1 MGNGKAD
8 RAIVLRREGDFRG
21 GRCDG
26 YDRRASRCKGQIVL
40 MPGKYQR
47 LQDYAETGGK
57 RRDPAHSA
65 LARRKKPQAA
75 FEFHVPA
82 SPSSDMGCA
91 SPSDIL

>member
-1 MGNGKAD
+1 VVGNGKAD
-8 RAIVLRREGDFRG
+8 RAIVVRRGGDFRAS
-21 GRCDG
+21 RCDG

-47 LQDYAETGGK
+47 LEDYAETGGK

-65 LARRKKPQAA
+65 LARRKIPQAA

-82 SPSSDMGCA
+82 SPSGDMGCI
-91 SPSDIL
+91 SSF